1 MIHVPGRLFSV
12 APYTVRQVPDLFA
25 RNERVVSLFDT
36 SHGPM
41 AVVLVGAMLV
51 SSMETVWSGVVT
63 PPRGRKVT
71 EATGRAATF
80 RLQKGEEMGR
90 FNMGSTVILL
100 LPPGAVLID
109 IRSAT
114 VMGESWRLR
123 GECSSQLAAV
133 QSLGH

>member
-1 MIHVPGRLFSV
+1 MIHIPGRLFSV

-25 RNERVVSLFDT
+25 RNERVASIFET
-36 SHGPM
+36 THGPM

-71 EATGRAATF
+71 HGDWSR
-80 RLQKGEEMGR
+80 RGIQLSRGEEMGR

-100 LPPGAVLID
+100 LPPTAVSSID
-109 IRSAT
+109 HYESGDAV
-114 VMGESWRLR
+114 VMGQRLGR
-123 GECSSQLAAV
+123 MR
-133 QSLGH
+133 